1 MDARCVETRIRNQIS
16 EVGSVADLVSRF
28 CAAHSL
34 SNQLLVALSVSLDE
48 ALSNIIKYAY
58 SDQHGHSI
66 LVRLAYE
73 PGGVAAT
80 VEDDGR
86 PFDPL
91 SAPQPDLTSPDRDS
105 GFGIH
110 FIKNLM
116 DEVRYIRE
124 GGLNRLVMRKRI
136 V

>member
-1 MDARCVETRIRNQIS
+1 MDARRVETRIQNQIS

-28 CAAHSL
+28 CETHKL

-58 SDQHGHSI
+58 SDQRKHSI

-73 PGGVAAT
+73 PDGVAAT
-80 VEDDGR
+80 VEDDGK

-91 SAPQPDLTSPDRDS
+91 SAPQADLTSPDRDS

-116 DEVRYIRE
+116 DEVRYFRD

>member
-1 MDARCVETRIRNQIS
+1 MDTRRVETRIQNQIS
-16 EVGSVADLVSRF
+16 EVGSVADLVSHF
-28 CAAHSL
+28 CETHKL

-58 SDQHGHSI
+58 SDQHKHSI
-66 LVRLAYE
+66 LVRLAYD
-73 PGGVAAT
+73 PDGVAAT
-80 VEDDGR
+80 VEDDGK

-91 SAPQPDLTSPDRDS
+91 SAPQADLSSPDRDR

-116 DEVRYIRE
+116 DEVRYFRE

>member
-1 MDARCVETRIRNQIS
+1 MDAYRVETRILNQIS
-16 EVGSVADLVSRF
+16 EVGSVADLVSQF
-28 CAAHSL
+28 CATHNL

-58 SDQHGHSI
+58 NDQHRHSI
-66 LVRLAYE
+66 FVQLAYE
-73 PGGVAAT
+73 PDAVAAT

-91 SAPQPDLTSPDRDS
+91 SAPGLDLASRDRDR

-110 FIKNLM
+110 FIRNLM
-116 DEVRYIRE
+116 DDVKYFRE
-124 GGLNRLVMRKRI
+124 GELNRLVMRKRI

>member
-1 MDARCVETRIRNQIS
+1 MDSRRVEARIQNQIS
-16 EVGSVADLVSRF
+16 DVGTVADLVDRF
-28 CAAHSL
+28 CATHKL

-58 SDQHGHSI
+58 NDQNRHSI
-66 LVRLAYE
+66 RVQLAYE
-73 PGGVAAT
+73 PDGVAAT

-91 SAPQPDLTSPDRDS
+91 SAPQLDLASPERNG

-110 FIKNLM
+110 FIRNLM
-116 DEVRYIRE
+116 DDVRYFRD

>member
-1 MDARCVETRIRNQIS
+1 MDAHRVKTRILNQIS

-28 CAAHSL
+28 CATHNL

-58 SDQHGHSI
+58 SDQRKHSI
-66 LVRLAYE
+66 FVELAYE
-73 PGGVAAT
+73 ADGVAAT
-80 VEDDGR
+80 VVDDGR

-91 SAPQPDLTSPDRDS
+91 SVPEADLLSRNRTS

-116 DEVRYIRE
+116 DDVKYFRE
-124 GGLNRLVMRKRI
+124 DGLNRLVMRKRLA
-136 V
+136 